1 MTFQSRHRNRWCVVI
16 ADDHGPEWIPAA
28 RSNDGRSLPVQYCRL
43 HESPTLLQKAL
54 RRAAKIVPTA
64 QIAVTALEEYREYW
78 EPSLWFTPPANR
90 FICDNRA
97 ASTLTAAAALLSIA
111 NKCPSSIVTVLPAR
125 CHVEH
130 EWVLEAAMEQA
141 IALLPQVAEGVITLG
156 MVDLNEGIDEDYLI
170 TGRAKSGPGFT
181 VQGYARR
188 PISWVANHLR
198 QQGASIASGI
208 TIGYAG
214 AFAAHISKHWP
225 GVTSQLSK
233 LIAAASEAGVECEV
247 PLELRRGM
255 PGPKLRFL
263 RWQPPSF
270 SQRALRVFRCGW
282 SSLKSPRAVE
292 RILSFIESAAEEK
305 QLLSVAA
312 QHEQAAFGV

>member
-1 MTFQSRHRNRWCVVI
+1 MTFQSRNRNRWCVVI

-43 HESPTLLQKAL
+43 RESPTLLQKAL
-54 RRAAKIVPTA
+54 RRAAKIAPTA

-78 EPSLWFTPPANR
+78 EPSLWFTPPSNR

-130 EWVLEAAMEQA
+130 ERILEAAMEQA
-141 IALLPQVAEGVITLG
+141 IALLPHVAEGVITLG

-170 TGRAKSGPGFT
+170 TGRAKTGPGFN

-198 QQGASIASGI
+198 RQGASIASGI

-225 GVTSQLSK
+225 GVTSQLGK

-270 SQRALRVFRCGW
+270 SQRAFRVFRCGW

-292 RILSFIESAAEEK
+292 RILTFIEGASEEN

-312 QHEQAAFGV
+312 QHERRALGI